1 MPPLPEGA
9 VLNCVHVSSYCF
21 KIGRITIP
29 PRVAIVASGFGDKC
43 KGRWERV
50 QEIRNTRSAPG
61 YFVTKGEAGGLRSI
75 LRGGW
80 KKYEAEG
87 LWDLPEYE
95 ESRRRGVEAFGVL
108 RTQMDALRA

>member
-1 MPPLPEGA
+1 M
-9 VLNCVHVSSYCF
+9 HVSSYCF

-29 PRVAIVASGFGDKC
+29 PRVAIVVSGFGDKSQ
-43 KGRWERV
+43 GRWERV

-61 YFVTKGEAGGLRSI
+61 DSPKKRKSESGGLRSI

-95 ESRRRGVEAFGVL
+95 EPRRRGVEAFGVL